1 MKEIKREVT
10 SVEVVYQAAD
20 GTEFKSKEE
29 CKAYDESARC
39 MLYAKY
45 NQKVINS
52 TTEFNLFG
60 FGSDDCT
67 IEVVKLETQA
77 DVDLITQLFL
87 FENKHMALSENRD
100 SLNKILVR
108 MNKALAEKDYVFIG
122 RGCCMDSFYYEGS
135 RNEHIEVL
143 NKACQRDELQAASE

>member
-45 NQKVINS
+45 NQKVIN
-52 TTEFNLFG
+52 TNTEFGLFG
-60 FGSDDCT
+60 FGSDENT

-77 DVDLITQLFL
+77 DADLITQLFL

-100 SLNKILVR
+100 SLNRILVR

-122 RGCCMDSFYYEGS
+122 RGCCMDGFYYEGS

-143 NKACQRDELQAASE
+143 NKACQRDELQAASK

>member
-20 GTEFKSKEE
+20 GTEFESKEE
-29 CKAYDESARC
+29 CKMYDNSARC

-45 NQKVINS
+45 NQKVIK
-52 TTEFNLFG
+52 TKTEFELFG
-60 FGSDDCT
+60 FGSDENT

-77 DVDLITQLFL
+77 DADLITQLFL

-100 SLNKILVR
+100 SLNRILVR
-108 MNKALAEKDYVFIG
+108 LNKALAEKDFVFIG
-122 RGCCMDSFYYEGS
+122 RGYEMDSFYYEGS

-143 NKACQRDELQAASE
+143 NKACQCEELHDASK

>member
-45 NQKVINS
+45 NQKVIKS
-52 TTEFNLFG
+52 ESEFGLLG
-60 FGSDDCT
+60 FGSEECT

-87 FENKHMALSENRD
+87 FENKRMALSENRD
-100 SLNKILVR
+100 SLNRILVR
-108 MNKALAEKDYVFIG
+108 MNKALSEKDYVFIG
-122 RGCCMDSFYYEGS
+122 RGCCKDEFYYEGS
-135 RNEHIEVL
+135 RNEHIEIL

>member
-29 CKAYDESARC
+29 CKVYDESARC

-52 TTEFNLFG
+52 TTEFNLLG
-60 FGSDDCT
+60 FGNDVCT

-87 FENKHMALSENRD
+87 FENKHMALSDNRD
-100 SLNKILVR
+100 SLNRILVR
-108 MNKALAEKDYVFIG
+108 LNKALAVKDFVFIG
-122 RGCCMDSFYYEGS
+122 RDCCKNSFYYEGS

-143 NKACQRDELQAASE
+143 NKACHRDELQAASK

>member
-10 SVEVVYQAAD
+10 SVVTVYQAAD
-20 GTEFKSKEE
+20 GTEFESKEE
-29 CKAYDESARC
+29 CKMYDNSARC

-45 NQKVINS
+45 NQKVIK
-52 TTEFNLFG
+52 TKTEFELFG
-60 FGSDDCT
+60 FGSDENT

-77 DVDLITQLFL
+77 DADLITQLFL

-100 SLNKILVR
+100 SLNRILVR
-108 MNKALAEKDYVFIG
+108 LNKALAEKDFVFIG
-122 RGCCMDSFYYEGS
+122 RGYEMDSFYYEGS

-143 NKACQRDELQAASE
+143 NKACQCEELQDASK

>member
-1 MKEIKREVT
+1 MKEIKREVA

-52 TTEFNLFG
+52 TTEFNLLG
-60 FGSDDCT
+60 FGSDGYT

-87 FENKHMALSENRD
+87 FENNHMALSENRD
-100 SLNKILVR
+100 SLNRILVR

-122 RGCCMDSFYYEGS
+122 RGCCMDGFYYEGS

-143 NKACQRDELQAASE
+143 NKACQRDELHAASE

>member
-45 NQKVINS
+45 NQKVIN
-52 TTEFNLFG
+52 TNTEFGLFG
-60 FGSDDCT
+60 FGSDENT

-77 DVDLITQLFL
+77 DADLITQLFL
-87 FENKHMALSENRD
+87 FENKHMALGQLLLRR
-100 SLNKILVR
+100 LT
-108 MNKALAEKDYVFIG
+108 
-122 RGCCMDSFYYEGS
+122 
-135 RNEHIEVL
+135 
-143 NKACQRDELQAASE
+143 